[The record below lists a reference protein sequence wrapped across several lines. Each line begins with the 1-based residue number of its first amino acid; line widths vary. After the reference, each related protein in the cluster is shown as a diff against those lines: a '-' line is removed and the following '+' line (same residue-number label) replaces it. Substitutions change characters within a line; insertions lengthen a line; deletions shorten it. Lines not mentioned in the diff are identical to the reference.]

1 MICTQSVSSILLR
14 AVKIVKCRERTN
26 MSQKFKRF
34 FLIVADSAGVGE
46 EPDAAK
52 FNDVGSNTWAHA
64 AASVGGI
71 KVPNM
76 EAMGIGELDDI
87 MGIKPIHDH
96 PHAFSL
102 RLRETSNGKD
112 TMTGHWEM
120 MGINTTKPFQTF
132 TDTGFP
138 ASLIKELEDKTGHKI
153 IGNYASSGTEILKVL
168 GEEQMKDNSLI
179 VYTSA
184 DSVLQIAAHEKVTGL
199 QELYRCCEIAREI
212 CMKPEYFVGRV
223 IARPYV
229 GTSKDDF
236 KRIVGDRRDYAV
248 SPSGTTALDILK
260 AHGLMVS
267 CVGKISDIFND
278 VGVVKTVHTI
288 SNEDGMD
295 KTIDQLKNDNWTGL
309 CFVNLVEFDSE
320 YGHRRD
326 APGYAHCLEAL
337 DKRIGEFVANM
348 RKDDVL
354 MITADHGNDPTYR
367 GTDHTRE
374 KVPLLIYSPSIVN
387 GANLDE
393 RSSFADIGES
403 VLFNFG
409 LKKAD
414 TMIGKVI
421 KELYK

>member
-1 MICTQSVSSILLR
+1 M
-14 AVKIVKCRERTN
+14 AN
-26 MSQKFKRF
+26 KFKRF

-52 FNDVGSNTWAHA
+52 FGDVGSNTWAHA

-87 MGIKPIHDH
+87 MGVKKVSDH
-96 PHAFSL
+96 PHAFSM
-102 RLRETSNGKD
+102 RMREASNGKD

-120 MGINTTKPFQTF
+120 MGIKTSKPFQTF

-138 ASLIKELEDKTGHKI
+138 KSLIDELEKETGHKI

-168 GEEQMKDNSLI
+168 GEEQMKENSLI

-184 DSVLQIAAHEKVTGL
+184 DSVLQIAAHEEVTGL
-199 QELYRCCEIAREI
+199 KELYRCCEIARKI

-223 IARPYV
+223 IARPFI
-229 GTSKDDF
+229 GTNKDDF
-236 KRIVGDRRDYAV
+236 KRVVGDRHDYAV
-248 SPSGTTALDILK
+248 SPSGTTAMDILK
-260 AHGLMVS
+260 EHHYMVS
-267 CVGKISDIFND
+267 CVGKISDIFNMA
-278 VGVVKTVHTI
+278 GVVKTVHTV

-295 KTIDQLKNDNWTGL
+295 KTIEQLKNENWTGL
-309 CFVNLVEFDSE
+309 CYVNLVEFDSE
-320 YGHRRD
+320 YGHRRN
-326 APGYAHCLEAL
+326 APGYAHALEAL
-337 DKRIGEFVANM
+337 DVRIGEFIKAM
-348 RKDDVL
+348 RPDDVL
-354 MITADHGNDPTYR
+354 MITADHGNDPTFH

-374 KVPLLIYSPSIVN
+374 KIPLLIYSPSIKN
-387 GANLDE
+387 GGYLEE
-393 RSSFADIGES
+393 RDSFADMGES
-403 VLFNFG
+403 ILFNFG
-409 LKKAD
+409 LQKAD

>member
-1 MICTQSVSSILLR
+1 MTP
-14 AVKIVKCRERTN
+14 
-26 MSQKFKRF
+26 KFKRF

-64 AASVGGI
+64 AASIGGI
-71 KVPNM
+71 KVPHM

-87 MGIKPIHDH
+87 MGVKVVKDH
-96 PHAFSL
+96 PHAFSM
-102 RLRETSNGKD
+102 RMREASNGKD

-120 MGINTTKPFQTF
+120 MGIKTSKPFQTF

-138 ASLIKELEDKTGHKI
+138 KSLIDELEKETGHKI

-168 GEEQMKDNSLI
+168 GEEQMKENSLI

-184 DSVLQIAAHEKVTGL
+184 DSVLQIAAHEEVTGL
-199 QELYRCCEIAREI
+199 KELYRCCEIARKI

-223 IARPYV
+223 IARPYI
-229 GTSKDDF
+229 GTNKDNF
-236 KRIVGDRRDYAV
+236 KRVVGDRHDYAV
-248 SPSGTTALDILK
+248 SPSGTTAMDILK
-260 AHGLMVS
+260 DNHYMVS
-267 CVGKISDIFND
+267 CIGKISDIFNMA
-278 VGVVKTVHTI
+278 GVVKTVHTV

-295 KTIDQLKNDNWTGL
+295 KTIEQLKTENWTGL
-309 CFVNLVEFDSE
+309 CYVNLVEFDSE
-320 YGHRRD
+320 YGHRRN
-326 APGYAHCLEAL
+326 APGYAHALEAL
-337 DKRIGEFVANM
+337 DVRIGQFIEAM
-348 RKDDVL
+348 RPDDVL
-354 MITADHGNDPTYR
+354 MITADHGNDPTFH

-374 KVPLLIYSPSIVN
+374 KIPLLIYSPSIQD
-387 GANLDE
+387 GRYLEE
-393 RSSFADIGES
+393 RDSFADMGES
-403 VLFNFG
+403 ILFNFG